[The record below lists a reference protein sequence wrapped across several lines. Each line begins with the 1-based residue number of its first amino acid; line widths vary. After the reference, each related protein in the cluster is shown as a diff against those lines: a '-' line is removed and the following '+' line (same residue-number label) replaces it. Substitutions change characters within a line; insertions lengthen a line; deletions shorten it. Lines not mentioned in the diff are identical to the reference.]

1 MNASRQLGTADHSRD
16 SAGMTYVYPVVS
28 RRAGG
33 VSIGINLNP
42 NNACNWHCIY
52 CQVPNLVR
60 GAAPAVDLALLEQEL
75 SLFLEQVLHSDFL
88 QTRVPEGARRIEDV
102 AFSGNGEA
110 TSVREFAQAVEV
122 VERVLERSG
131 LPGEVKLRLITNGS
145 GLDRASVR
153 AGIARLGRRKGEVW
167 FKLDAGSRAAI
178 RRINGV
184 DLDPELILRRLLR
197 CAELCPTWVQT
208 CVFAQDGIPPGE
220 TELAAWLALLDRAKG
235 KIAGVHLYG
244 LARPSQQ
251 AEAPRLARLP
261 AAWLEALA
269 QRLRDRGLSVCVNP

>member
-1 MNASRQLGTADHSRD
+1 MNTASQLGTADHSRD

-42 NNACNWHCIY
+42 NNACNWRCIY

-60 GAAPAVDLALLEQEL
+60 GAAPAIDLALLEREL
-75 SLFLEQVLHSDFL
+75 SLFLEEALHGDFMR
-88 QTRVPEGARRIEDV
+88 TRVPEGARRIEDV

-110 TSVREFAQAVEV
+110 TSVREFPQAIEV
-122 VERVLERSG
+122 VERVLDRSG

-153 AGIARLGRRKGEVW
+153 AGIARLGRRKGEAW
-167 FKLDAGSRAAI
+167 FKLDAGSRTAI

-197 CAELCPTWVQT
+197 CADLCPTWVQT

-220 TELAAWLALLDRAKG
+220 VELAAWLALVARAKG

-261 AAWLEALA
+261 ATWLEALA

>member
-1 MNASRQLGTADHSRD
+1 
-16 SAGMTYVYPVVS
+16 
-28 RRAGG
+28 
-33 VSIGINLNP
+33 
-42 NNACNWHCIY
+42 
-52 CQVPNLVR
+52 
-60 GAAPAVDLALLEQEL
+60 
-75 SLFLEQVLHSDFL
+75 
-88 QTRVPEGARRIEDV
+88 
-102 AFSGNGEA
+102 
-110 TSVREFAQAVEV
+110 
-122 VERVLERSG
+122 
-131 LPGEVKLRLITNGS
+131 
-145 GLDRASVR
+145 
-153 AGIARLGRRKGEVW
+153 VW

>member
-1 MNASRQLGTADHSRD
+1 MNLKQLGAADHSRD

-42 NNACNWHCIY
+42 NNACNWRCIY

-60 GAAPAVDLALLEQEL
+60 GAAPKIDLDLLEREL
-75 SLFLEQVLHSDFL
+75 SQFLEEVLHGDFMR
-88 QTRVPEGARRIEDV
+88 TRVPEGARRIEDV

-110 TSVREFAQAVEV
+110 TSAREFPQALAI
-122 VERVLERSG
+122 VERVLDRSG
-131 LPGEVKLRLITNGS
+131 LPGEVKIRLITNGS
-145 GLDRASVR
+145 QLDREPVR
-153 AGIARLGRRKGEVW
+153 AGIARLGRRNGEVW
-167 FKLDAGSRAAI
+167 FKLDAGSRQAI

-184 DLDPELILRRLLR
+184 DLDPERILKRLLR

-220 TELAAWLALLDRAKG
+220 AELTSWLALLARAKG
-235 KIAGVHLYG
+235 YIAGVHLYG
-244 LARPSQQ
+244 LARASQQ
-251 AEAPRLARLP
+251 AEAPHLARLP
-261 AAWLEALA
+261 AEWLEALA
-269 QRLRDRGLSVCVNP
+269 GRLREQGLNVCVSP

>member
-1 MNASRQLGTADHSRD
+1 MNAPKQLDTADHSRD

-60 GAAPAVDLALLEQEL
+60 GAAPAIDLALLEREL
-75 SLFLEQVLHSDFL
+75 SLFLEQVLHGDFL
-88 QTRVPEGARRIEDV
+88 QTRVSEGARRIEDV

-110 TSVREFAQAVEV
+110 TSAREFPQALEV
-122 VERVLERSG
+122 VERILDRSG

-145 GLDRASVR
+145 GLDRAPVR
-153 AGIARLGRRKGEVW
+153 AAIARLGGRNGEVW

-184 DLDPELILRRLLR
+184 DLDPELILKRLLR

-208 CVFAQDGIPPGE
+208 CVFAQDGIPPAE
-220 TELAAWLALLDRAKG
+220 AELAAWLALLDRARG

-269 QRLRDRGLSVCVNP
+269 LRLRERGLNVCVSP